1 MKRVTQSDIAKICG
15 VSVNTVSHALN
26 DKPDISDEMKRNIK
40 KTAEEMGYIHNT
52 SASFLRSGI
61 SKSIAVIIGDISN
74 PHFSILIKEI
84 EEAAKASGYSA
95 FVLNTDENEDAE
107 MEAIISAISKNVD
120 GIIICPVQ
128 KSDKNIKFLLK
139 SKIPFTLIGRHFD
152 NLDTNY
158 VILDDEHSGYI
169 AAKYIVERKNKK
181 TAVLTANSYVSSA
194 RERMN
199 GIKKY
204 YRENSIS
211 LSDND
216 IYEISVSDFSHK
228 NQMEAILEKGYDSF
242 ICFNDLMALEI
253 LSYTDREPDIV
264 SFDNI
269 RSKFIMPF
277 RFASITSSKTK
288 LSHTAVRI
296 LLDAINGRKTTS
308 QITLPTKL
316 S

>member
-1 MKRVTQSDIAKICG
+1 MRRVTQSDIAKICG

-26 DKPDISDEMKRNIK
+26 DKPDISDEMKKNIK
-40 KTAEEMGYIHNT
+40 KTAEELGYIHNT

-61 SKSIAVIIGDISN
+61 SKSIAIIIGDISN

-84 EEAAKASGYSA
+84 EETAKLSGYSA
-95 FVLNTDENEDAE
+95 FVLNTDENEEAE
-107 MEAIISAISKNVD
+107 KQAIISAISKNVD

-128 KSDKNIKFLLK
+128 KSDKNIKFLINT
-139 SKIPFTLIGRHFD
+139 KIPFTLIGRHFD
-152 NLDTNY
+152 NLNTNY

-169 AAKYIVERKNKK
+169 AAKYIAERSNKK

-204 YRENSIS
+204 YSENNLL
-211 LSDND
+211 LSASDV
-216 IYEISVSDFSHK
+216 YEISISNFSHEK
-228 NQMEAILEKGYDSF
+228 QFKEILSKGYDSF
-242 ICFNDLMALEI
+242 ICFNDIMALEV
-253 LSYTDREPDIV
+253 LSYAEREVDIV

-277 RFASITSSKTK
+277 KFASITSSKTK
-288 LSHTAVRI
+288 ISSRAVQI
-296 LLDAINGRKTTS
+296 LLDTINGKNKIS
-308 QITLPTKL
+308 QIVLPTKL